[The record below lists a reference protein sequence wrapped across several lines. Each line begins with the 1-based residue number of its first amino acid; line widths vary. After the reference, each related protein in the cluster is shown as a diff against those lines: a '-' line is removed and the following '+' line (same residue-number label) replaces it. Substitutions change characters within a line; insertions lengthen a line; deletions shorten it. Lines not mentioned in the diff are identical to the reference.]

1 MKQLWDNLSYDNIC
15 LTDMFFID
23 KNYSENHAHMLH
35 KHKGILELLYIADG
49 EGRYIV
55 GNRNYAVRAGDL
67 VICNADTLHGE
78 APFQKHNIQTY
89 CCALAN
95 VDIDYLA
102 KGRIIAPEKKPILTL
117 EKFDPLVRELMLNLY
132 TLNKENCNK
141 LICKQMAVT
150 LLLLVCKIIT
160 LHDQQNKF
168 IIEQKNEDM
177 IRKLTNYLDA
187 NYKQDISLDK
197 ISTAM
202 HISVSHISHLFKRET
217 GLSPMQYVIHRR
229 IGEAQSLLAET
240 NLPIKEIEE
249 CLGFGSSCHL
259 TAMFKK
265 YVGLSPR
272 EYRKY
277 FTHEENK

>member
-1 MKQLWDNLSYDNIC
+1 MKQLWDNLSYGNVR

-23 KNYSENHAHMLH
+23 KIYSENHAHMLH
-35 KHKGILELLYIADG
+35 KHKGILELLYIASG

-55 GNRNYAVRAGDL
+55 GNRSYAVRAGDL

-78 APFQKHNIQTY
+78 AAFQKHNIQTY
-89 CCALAN
+89 CCAMAN
-95 VDIDYLA
+95 VDVDFLPV
-102 KGRIIAPEKKPILTL
+102 GRIIAPEKKPVLSL
-117 EKFDPLVRELMLNLY
+117 EQFEPLVRELMVNLY
-132 TLNKENCNK
+132 EFNKAKDNK
-141 LICKQMAVT
+141 LICNQMAIT
-150 LLLLVCKIIT
+150 LLLLVCKILTI
-160 LHDQQNKF
+160 HDQQNKF
-168 IIEQKNEDM
+168 IVEQKNENM
-177 IRKLTNYLDA
+177 IRKLTSYLDA
-187 NYKQDISLDK
+187 NYTNDISLEK
-197 ISTAM
+197 ISLAM

-240 NLPIKEIEE
+240 NLPIKDIEE
-249 CLGFGSSCHL
+249 KLGFGSSCHL

-277 FTHEENK
+277 FVSNENK

>member
-1 MKQLWDNLSYDNIC
+1 MRQLWDNLSYSNVR

-23 KNYSENHAHMLH
+23 KVYSENHAHMLH

-55 GNRNYAVRAGDL
+55 GNRSYAVSAGDL

-78 APFQKHNIQTY
+78 APFQKHDIQTY
-89 CCALAN
+89 CCAMAN
-95 VDIDYLA
+95 VDVAFLA
-102 KGRIIAPEKKPILTL
+102 TGKIIAPEKKPVLSL
-117 EKFDPLVRELMLNLY
+117 ERFDPLVRELMVNLY
-132 TLNKENCNK
+132 ELDKDESNK
-141 LICKQMAVT
+141 LICNQMAIT
-150 LLLLVCKIIT
+150 LLLLICKILTI
-160 LHDQQNKF
+160 HDQQNKF
-168 IIEQKNEDM
+168 IVEQKNEDT
-177 IRKLTNYLDA
+177 IRKLTSYLDA
-187 NYKQDISLDK
+187 NYTRDISLEK
-197 ISTAM
+197 ISAVM

-249 CLGFGSSCHL
+249 RLGFGSSCHL

-272 EYRKY
+272 AYRKY
-277 FTHEENK
+277 FVSTDDK